1 MRSPPHYTTSSS
13 LPPPFLA
20 KENIFANNRRNHF
33 LHFLWRKSAPF
44 SLFLMRKVLFCL
56 SLQNFNLTSFHAV
69 TAIMEIA
76 EEVIRMNRMLE
87 VEDLAFRIQLQE
99 AVSWFDCSTLIL
111 IAVVHNPLCN

>member
-1 MRSPPHYTTSSS
+1 MRPPPRYTTSSL

-20 KENIFANNRRNHF
+20 KENIFANNQRNCF
-33 LHFLWRKSAPF
+33 LHFLWRKSVPF
-44 SLFLMRKVLFCL
+44 SLFSMRKVLFCL
-56 SLQNFNLTSFHAV
+56 SLQNSDFASFHAV

-99 AVSWFDCSTLIL
+99 AVSWSD
-111 IAVVHNPLCN
+111 